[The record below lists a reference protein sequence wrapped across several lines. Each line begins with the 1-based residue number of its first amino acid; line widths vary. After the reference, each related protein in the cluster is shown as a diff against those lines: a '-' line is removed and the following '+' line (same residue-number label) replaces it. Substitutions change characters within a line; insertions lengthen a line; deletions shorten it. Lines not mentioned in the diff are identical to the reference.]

1 MPTSNSLIYEKIAQ
15 LIERQILCG
24 ALRSQDRI
32 PSVREMCRTAGVSA
46 STVVQAYLRL
56 ESAGLIEAR
65 AKSGFY
71 VRPIRSE
78 RLRSPREHRS
88 RSMRPRSV
96 AGEVLDTSIEA
107 MRRVDVLPLSGAV
120 SAPVFCPNRRLS
132 QLTREVLRDYP
143 LHAGEF
149 VLPPGD
155 LELRRQ
161 IAKRMT
167 LAGSPTDADEVVI
180 TSGALDAITLSLR
193 VLCRSGDTVLVES
206 PTFFGILQAIE
217 YAGLKVVEVPN
228 HAGTG
233 IDIESIRR
241 AIRATKVAAAV
252 LMPTFNN
259 PTGSLT
265 CIENKRTLVK
275 VLCGAG
281 IPIIEDDVYGDLY
294 FGLHRPPSLRS
305 FDESG
310 LVVCCGSISK
320 TVALGFRIGWA
331 VSSQFHGDV
340 ARAKFFSS
348 VACPTIQ
355 QKVIARYFASG
366 SYERH
371 LRQLRQTIAANAR
384 RMLDA
389 IARHFPS
396 DTHVARP
403 AGGMVVW
410 VELPRGIDGIELFR
424 TALANQIGIYPGV
437 VFSATADYR
446 NYIRLNCG
454 LEWTPAVDRAIE
466 RLGKAVM
473 EHERSYA

>member
-1 MPTSNSLIYEKIAQ
+1 VPTATTLVYEKIAQ
-15 LIERQILCG
+15 LIERQILSG
-24 ALRSQDRI
+24 ALRTQDRI
-32 PSVREMCRTAGVSA
+32 PSVREMSRTAGVSV

-71 VRPIRSE
+71 VSALRSE
-78 RLRSPREHRS
+78 RLRLPRERKPRS
-88 RSMRPRSV
+88 VRPRSV

-120 SAPVFCPNRRLS
+120 SAPVFYPNRRLS
-132 QLTREVLRDYP
+132 QLTREILKDYP

-167 LAGSPTDADEVVI
+167 LAGSPTDPEEVVI

-193 VLCRSGDTVLVES
+193 ALCRAGDTVLVES

-228 HAGTG
+228 RAGTG
-233 IDIESIRR
+233 IDIEGIRR
-241 AIRATKVAAAV
+241 AIRATKVTAAV

-265 CIENKRTLVK
+265 SAENKRTLVK
-275 VLCGAG
+275 ALCGAR

-294 FGLHRPPSLRS
+294 FSLRRPPSLRS

-310 LVVCCGSISK
+310 LVVSCGSISK

-331 VSSQFHGDV
+331 VSSQFHGEI

-348 VACPTIQ
+348 VACPTLQ

-366 SYERH
+366 GYERH
-371 LRQLRQTIAANAR
+371 LRRLRQTISANAG
-384 RMLDA
+384 RMIDA
-389 IARHFPS
+389 IARHFPAE
-396 DTHVARP
+396 THVARP

-410 VELPRGIDGIELFR
+410 VELPRGVDGIELFR

-454 LEWTPAVDRAIE
+454 LEWTLAVDRAIE

-473 EHERSYA
+473 GQKPSYA